1 MKAEKELNA
10 LIAAKAR
17 YEQSKKVHT
26 VRWVTDAD
34 YGLDCVPHDAATT
47 EFIEAELSKIIRALQ
62 DKAEIDLDA
71 AEAAY
76 AAALAGSAG
85 STDE

>member
-17 YEQSKKVHT
+17 YEQSKKIYR
-26 VRWVTDAD
+26 VRGYDSVD
-34 YGLDCVPHDAATT
+34 YGLNGVPQDEATAA
-47 EFIEAELSKIIRALQ
+47 FIEAELSKIIQALQ

-71 AEAAY
+71 AESAY
-76 AAALAGSAG
+76 ALALAGSAG
-85 STDE
+85 E